1 MVHGRGRRVARA
13 FATVLAGALVVTLAA
28 CIPDAEP
35 ERRAPAAFAAIDVPP
50 ELAPQEA
57 VVDQVGIVPA
67 ASGLP
72 WIVSGVRTGPGGVPE
87 GVVWTLGESGAVAG
101 EPAVLDLPG
110 VVRDL
115 AVAGGAARTV
125 LVGSTWQGGRTSGF
139 LLTSADR
146 ADWVPVGLPPEIEGV
161 PLTHVAETGGSVVA
175 LGVDPDAR
183 VVRGVLVPPSGD
195 PVPLVL
201 PEGEGRPTI
210 QGVAG
215 REAMSV
221 VAVSWDDEVGDDVV
235 VTYRSADSGTTWTT
249 SELPGDAPRVAGAA
263 ATATGFVL
271 TGSVREPGLGGPVS
285 DAAAWYWEPSDG
297 DAWEYL
303 DLRRDDAGTDDQS
316 TGLSAPA
323 VGGDDLAAVYW
334 GDELSASS
342 LVIEDESGDILS
354 QGMSDDNGG
363 IGFGGPSAWDPDE
376 RAVRAVLAGDGGAY
390 VTELRDGR
398 WRRLATLATPRRWFR
413 PTEVDAGDGALVV
426 RRAEVSTAGD
436 GWRRWVSSAVYTAGG
451 RGLAERSVD
460 APWTGE
466 DLALVRAAASDG
478 SEVTI
483 TFGWEEGEDA
493 VTVRSW
499 FRPAGGEWAEGSGWP
514 SSGHAEIHDVRAV
527 DGGWV
532 AVGVRADSPEGAS
545 VRHAAAW
552 RSEDGLVWTLDEGFE
567 GGDGRSSARHVCLLA
582 DGRPWVLGTVVDGD
596 REVDASWVGEST
608 GWERAVIDAEEA
620 FEVDGCVQG
629 DGDARPL
636 LQVQVD
642 GRTEL
647 RGTTDGTTFELVGAT
662 GRGETFGR
670 VVRVD
675 GTYAAVGTVVATG
688 VERSVLWL
696 SADAEEWQHLVLP
709 TPEPGDQGTVHPDGS
724 DAVVTLAGE
733 GGVRAWRV
741 SDVAQLVDAG

>member
-1 MVHGRGRRVARA
+1 MARV
-13 FATVLAGALVVTLAA
+13 FAAVLAGALGVTLAA
-28 CIPDAEP
+28 CTPDAEP
-35 ERRAPAAFAAIDVPP
+35 ERRDPAVFAEIDVPP

-72 WIVSGVRTGPGGVPE
+72 WIVSGVRTAPGGVPE

-115 AVAGGAARTV
+115 AAAGGAARTV
-125 LVGSTWQGGRTSGF
+125 LAGSTGEDGRTAGF

-146 ADWVPVGLPPEIEGV
+146 VAWEPVRLPPEIVDV
-161 PLTHVAETGGSVVA
+161 PLTHVAETGGTVVA
-175 LGVDPDAR
+175 LGVDADAR
-183 VVRGVLVPPSGD
+183 AVRGVLVPTSGD

-201 PEGEGRPTI
+201 PDGAGEPTVE
-210 QGVAG
+210 GVAG
-215 REAMSV
+215 RGETW
-221 VAVSWDDEVGDDVV
+221 VAVVSWDDEVGDDVV
-235 VTYRSADSGTTWTT
+235 VTYRSAGSGTTWTT
-249 SELPGDAPRVAGAA
+249 SDLPGDAPRVAGAA
-263 ATATGFVL
+263 TTATGFVL
-271 TGSVREPGLGGPVS
+271 TGSVREAGLGGPVT
-285 DAAAWYWEPSDG
+285 DAAAWFWEPGDG

-303 DLRRDDAGTDDQS
+303 DFRRDDAGTDDQS

-342 LVIEDESGDILS
+342 LVVEVEPGHVAS
-354 QGMSDDNGG
+354 QGMSADNGG

-398 WRRLATLATPRRWFR
+398 WRRLATLAMPRRWFR
-413 PTEVDAGDGALVV
+413 PTEVDAGDGFLVA

-436 GWRRWVSSAVYTAGG
+436 GWRRWVSSAVYTVDG
-451 RGLAERSVD
+451 RALVETSADV
-460 APWTGE
+460 PWTGE
-466 DLALVRAAASDG
+466 DLALVRSVAADG
-478 SEVTI
+478 SEVTV
-483 TFGWEEGEDA
+483 TFGWEEGENA

-499 FRPAGGEWAEGSGWP
+499 FRPAGGGWTEGSGWP

-552 RSEDGLVWTLDEGFE
+552 RSEDGLAWTLDEGFE

-642 GRTEL
+642 GRSEL
-647 RGTTDGTTFELVGAT
+647 RGTTDGTSFELVGAT

-670 VVRVD
+670 VVRVAE
-675 GTYAAVGTVVATG
+675 GYAAVGTVVASG

-696 SADAEEWQHLVLP
+696 SADAEEWQQLVLP
-709 TPEPGDQGTVHPDGS
+709 TPEPGGEGTVHPDGS

-741 SDVAQLVDAG
+741 GDVAQLVDAG